1 MHTKQTF
8 AFFFA
13 AFFLCCWSLPA
24 AHAEALHWLT
34 SYEEGVNQSKASGK
48 PMILF
53 FTGSDWCSWCHKLDN
68 EVLNTPEFAQEVGN
82 KFIFVRVDFPINS
95 TLPPQ
100 EVAQNKQLQK
110 KFDIKGFPTI
120 VILDRS
126 QQQVGVTGY
135 RPGGGKAYASHLFK
149 LVNDYTS
156 YRNKMQTIEKQNY
169 SSTELHRL
177 YDKAKEL
184 GQETDAHRILKMGML
199 SKDNHFFVIERYR
212 FLVEEGRIHDQETIA
227 LRKSILENDPQ
238 NESQAH
244 YRIALIDFEDCCQR
258 MEKEQLPPQL
268 AIAPLV
274 SYINKFGDQD
284 KQNLWRLQM
293 IISQVYLEQNQLSD
307 ALKFAQDS
315 YHAAPSSAQA
325 EIATA
330 IKGIKS
336 HLSKN

>member
-1 MHTKQTF
+1 MPTKQTF
-8 AFFFA
+8 AILFA
-13 AFFLCCWSLPA
+13 TLFLCWNTTSQA
-24 AHAEALHWLT
+24 AQNAVRWIT
-34 SYEEGVNQSKASGK
+34 SYEEAVNQSKASGK
-48 PMILF
+48 PIILF

-68 EVLNTPEFAQEVGN
+68 EVLNTPEFAQEAGD
-82 KFIFVRVDFPINS
+82 KFIFVKVDFPINT

-120 VILDRS
+120 VILDKS
-126 QQQVGVTGY
+126 QQQIGVTGY

-169 SSTELHRL
+169 SSADLHKL

-199 SKDNHFFVIERYR
+199 SKDNQFFLIERYK
-212 FLVEEGRIHDQETIA
+212 FLVEEGRINDPETIT
-227 LRKSILENDPQ
+227 LRKNILSNDPQ
-238 NESQAH
+238 NEYRSH
-244 YRIALIDFEDCCQR
+244 YRIALIDFEDSCQR
-258 MEKEQLPPQL
+258 MEKEQLSTQF
-268 AIAPLV
+268 AIAPLLN
-274 SYINKFGDQD
+274 YINEFGSQD
-284 KQNLWRLQM
+284 RQNLWRLQM
-293 IISQVYLEQNQLSD
+293 IISQIYLEQNQLSD

-315 YHAAPSSAQA
+315 YQVAPSSAQG